1 MRVIVESPFAGGW
14 QNVLYARQ
22 CVLDSLSRG
31 ESPYASHLLYAQKG
45 MLDDKLPDQRRRG
58 IAAADGWLEVADFVA
73 VYCDR
78 GITTGMLFGVIK
90 GARLNK
96 PFRLRWIQ
104 PHAREIVIDACDQ
117 DPRTIADRLSVH
129 ERDREAMGV

>member
-45 MLDDKLPDQRRRG
+45 MLDDKDPDQRRRG
-58 IAAADGWLEVADFVA
+58 IAAADGWLAVADYVA

-78 GITTGMLFGVIK
+78 GVTTGMLLGVIK

-96 PFRLRWIQ
+96 PIHLRWLLPQ
-104 PHAREIVIDACDQ
+104 TREVIVDAFDQ
-117 DPRTIADRLSVH
+117 DSRVIADRLAQA
-129 ERDREAMGV
+129 E

>member
-1 MRVIVESPFAGGW
+1 MRVIIESPFAGGW

-45 MLDDKLPDQRRRG
+45 MLDDRNSEERRRG
-58 IAAADGWLEVADFVA
+58 IVAADGWLEVADYVA

-78 GITTGMLFGVIK
+78 GVTTGMLFGVIK

-96 PFRLRWIQ
+96 PFRLRWLHPQ
-104 PHAREIVIDACDQ
+104 KEIVIDACDQ

-129 ERDREAMGV
+129 ERDREAVGV